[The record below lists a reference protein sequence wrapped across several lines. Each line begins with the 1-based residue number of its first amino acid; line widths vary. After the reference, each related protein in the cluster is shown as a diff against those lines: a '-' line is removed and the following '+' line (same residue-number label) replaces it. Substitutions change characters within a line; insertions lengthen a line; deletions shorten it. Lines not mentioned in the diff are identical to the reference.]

1 MAIEIRELVIRTT
14 VVEKVNVTTQKSGF
28 SKQELEKLK
37 AEIIESCFEKVK
49 NKLSKDQER

>member
-14 VVEKVNVTTQKSGF
+14 VVEKVNVATQKSGL